1 MFAEG
6 ESEVS
11 SVHILAGSWKKLREI
26 DNKKIEVPIYMT
38 IQYKETYLAMQQVQH
53 ANQIYEFM
61 PSSLPIHVFES
72 ILPAQCL
79 YKTKA

>member
-1 MFAEG
+1 
-6 ESEVS
+6 
-11 SVHILAGSWKKLREI
+11 
-26 DNKKIEVPIYMT
+26 MT
-38 IQYKETYLAMQQVQH
+38 IQYKRTYLAMQQVQH

-79 YKTKA
+79 YKTKAQLVCARDHEVSAIQYECLSPKKYVFVIREI